1 MNQRESQIHPVRLRN
16 LDALSFS
23 YWFLIFSF
31 YSKMSAFLLNFSY
44 FQINLKSEF
53 LKEDLNSSLKPTA
66 KGFEF
71 KSESLFSFLRDYQKI
86 VLCCFW

>member
-1 MNQRESQIHPVRLRN
+1 MNQRESQIHLVRLRN
-16 LDALSFS
+16 PDALSSS
-23 YWFLIFSF
+23 YWFLIFSS

-53 LKEDLNSSLKPTA
+53 LKEDLNSSLEPTA
-66 KGFEF
+66 KGI
-71 KSESLFSFLRDYQKI
+71 KLRSENLFSFLGDYQKI